1 MRLRKI
7 KGLLLLGC
15 LIFLVPHLVHA
26 EPKKYSI
33 GISIPGTVEYFAAMK
48 RGCDEAA
55 RELGVELIYMDAEWD
70 AAKQLSQVEDFIA
83 RKVDLVIIIPSDA
96 IGSIAAVEKAKA
108 AGIPIMALVNAVGLD
123 SHSKYPGL
131 ISYIGQ
137 DEAYTGGLDG
147 ELCLEAL
154 GKKGGNV
161 LIIEGSP
168 GTPCQI
174 NRTRGFLEKIGV
186 NPTIKIIGIHA
197 SPGWDLEKAMRIM
210 EDYLQTGQQIDFV
223 FCQYDGMALGALQ
236 AIDAAGK
243 TGEIMVVGVD
253 GTKAGLEAIKQGK
266 MYGTTWI
273 SPVKQG
279 KLGVEYAVKYLQ
291 GETIPDYIPVN
302 QIKVTKENVDE
313 IVPDF

>member
-7 KGLLLLGC
+7 IALLLLGC
-15 LIFLVPHLVHA
+15 LIFLVPHLVYA
-26 EPKKYSI
+26 EPKKYTM
-33 GISIPGTVEYFAAMK
+33 GISIPGTVEYFAAMR

-55 RELGVELIYMDAEWD
+55 RELGVELIYVDAEWD
-70 AAKQLSQVEDFIA
+70 AAKQLSQVEDFIS
-83 RKVDLVIIIPSDA
+83 RRVDLIIVIPSDA

-123 SHSKYPGL
+123 PHGKYPGL

-137 DEAYTGGLDG
+137 DETYTGGLCG
-147 ELCLEAL
+147 EMALEVL

-161 LIIEGSP
+161 LIIEGRP

-186 NPTIKIIGIHA
+186 NPTIKIIGLQA
-197 SPGWDLEKAMRIM
+197 ADWDPEKAMKVM

-243 TGEIMVVGVD
+243 TGEITVVGVD
-253 GTKAGLEAIKQGK
+253 GIKAVLEAIKAGK
-266 MYGTTWI
+266 IYGTTWI

-279 KLGVEYAVKYLQ
+279 RLGVEYAVKYLQ
-291 GETIPDYIPVN
+291 GETIPEYVGVN

-313 IVPDF
+313 IVPEF